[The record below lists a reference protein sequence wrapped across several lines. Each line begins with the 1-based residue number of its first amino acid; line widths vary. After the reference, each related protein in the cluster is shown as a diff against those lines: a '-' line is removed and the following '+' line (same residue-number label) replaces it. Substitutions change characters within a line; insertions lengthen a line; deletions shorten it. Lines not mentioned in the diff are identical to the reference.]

1 MKKGFT
7 LIELLIVI
15 AIIAILVTVVFVAL
29 DPLTRFQKARD
40 AQRWSDVDAIGAA
53 AKLFQ
58 VDNGGSYFT
67 ALENVSPNVYYQIGT
82 ASNGCNNCVA
92 KVTATS
98 CFDFTPLVD
107 EKKLPKIPTDP
118 IDGEVGAT
126 GYYFVKNS
134 EDSLTIGACDPE
146 DATSIEITR

>member
-40 AQRWSDVDAIGAA
+40 AQRWSDVDAIGEA
-53 AKLFQ
+53 AKLYQ

-82 ASNGCNNCVA
+82 ATSGCGTCPANA
-92 KVTATS
+92 TASS

-107 EKKLPKIPTDP
+107 SHYLPKIPVDP
-118 IDGEVGAT
+118 IDGDSTVT
-126 GYYFVKNS
+126 GYYFVKTP
-134 EDSLTIGACDPE
+134 EEGVTIGACDPE
-146 DATSIEITR
+146 DADEIEITR